1 LLKLSAHF
9 NVSENAIDF
18 LTKQLLQKVTD
29 CESSQIDIFESL
41 KQLEISQ
48 KKMFFSKNFCFNSP
62 EEIVI
67 PSIEKPCR
75 NYNVQYIPTKIT

>member
-41 KQLEISQ
+41 KQLEIF
-48 KKMFFSKNFCFNSP
+48 KKKNFSKNFCFNSP

>member
-41 KQLEISQ
+41 KQLEIF
-48 KKMFFSKNFCFNSP
+48 KKKNFSKNFCFNSP

-67 PSIEKPCR
+67 SSIEKPSR